1 MMEPKRSCSACG
13 KAIEGREYFWDG
25 KPYHLSCLPL
35 EITKVGRVSGELVR
49 VVEELRPVQ
58 VSEKL
63 GDAVWEVQREVDRI
77 MEGLGYSHYPHAWD
91 LHPSYPHPYDW
102 EKEAYGEDLVLVFMY
117 HGEGRGANVLVR
129 RSGEL
134 QLVPPKLSVRPEIER
149 RKATSSRNTRCYE
162 K

>member
-1 MMEPKRSCSACG
+1 MGAEEAVMMEPKRSCSACG
-13 KAIEGREYFWDG
+13 KAIEGRVYFWDG
-25 KPYHLSCLPL
+25 KPYHSSCLPL

-49 VVEELRPVQ
+49 AVEELRSVQ

-63 GDAVWEVQREVDRI
+63 EKAVGEVQREVDRI
-77 MEGLGYSHYPHAWD
+77 MEGLGYSHYPYAWD

-117 HGEGRGANVLVR
+117 HREGRGANVLVR

-134 QLVPPKLSVRPEIER
+134 QLVPPKLSAGPSLR
-149 RKATSSRNTRCYE
+149 T
-162 K
+162 